1 MAYKKLNEALKK
13 ELLKKVDEMEI
24 NVEELSSYHFEKN
37 PHCVEPQLI
46 GTSGEA
52 QWDENEE
59 WQAKIKKAKKCLEAD
74 GAGEYLTLADED
86 WDNQDDNDCTTLTNE
101 CINYLSTLE
110 N

>member
-24 NVEELSSYHFEKN
+24 NVEELSSYHWESN
-37 PHCVEPQLI
+37 PYGVESQLI
-46 GTSGEA
+46 GTSGEG

-59 WQAKIKKAKKCLEAD
+59 WQAKIQKAKKYLSEEPAY
-74 GAGEYLTLADED
+74 ELLTLADED
-86 WDNQDDNDCTTLTNE
+86 YDDDDQEDCTTLTNE
-101 CINYLSTLE
+101 CINYLTTLE

>member
-37 PHCVEPQLI
+37 PYCVEPQLI
-46 GTSGEA
+46 GTSGEG

-59 WQAKIKKAKKCLEAD
+59 WQAKIQKAKKYLSEEPAY
-74 GAGEYLTLADED
+74 ELLTLADED
-86 WDNQDDNDCTTLTNE
+86 YDDDDQEDCTTLTNE

>member
-24 NVEELSSYHFEKN
+24 NVEELKSYHFEKN
-37 PHCVEPQLI
+37 PYCVEPQLI
-46 GTSGEA
+46 GTSGEG

-59 WQAKIKKAKKCLEAD
+59 WQAKIQKAKKYLSEEPAY
-74 GAGEYLTLADED
+74 ELLTLADED
-86 WDNQDDNDCTTLTNE
+86 YDDDDQEDCTTLTNE

>member
-24 NVEELSSYHFEKN
+24 NVEELSSYHWESN
-37 PHCVEPQLI
+37 PYGVESQLI
-46 GTSGEA
+46 GTSGEG

-59 WQAKIKKAKKCLEAD
+59 WQAKIQKAKKYLSEEPAY
-74 GAGEYLTLADED
+74 ELLTLADED
-86 WDNQDDNDCTTLTNE
+86 YDDDDQEDCTTLTNE

>member
-1 MAYKKLNEALKK
+1 MAYTKLNEKLKK

-24 NVEELSSYHFEKN
+24 NVEELDSYHVDRN
-37 PHCVEPQLI
+37 PYCVEPQLV

-52 QWDENEE
+52 QWNENEE
-59 WQAKIKKAKKCLEAD
+59 WQEQIKKMKKFIEAD
-74 GAGEYLTLADED
+74 GAGEYLPLADED
-86 WDNQDDNDCTTLTNE
+86 WDNQDENDCTTLTNE

>member
-24 NVEELSSYHFEKN
+24 NVEELSSYHWESN
-37 PHCVEPQLI
+37 PYDVETQLI
-46 GTSGEA
+46 GTSGEG

-59 WQAKIKKAKKCLEAD
+59 WQEQIKKMKKYLEAD
-74 GAGEYLTLADED
+74 GAGEYLTLADDD
-86 WDNQDDNDCTTLTNE
+86 WDNQDENDCNTLTNE

>member
-24 NVEELSSYHFEKN
+24 NVEELSSYHWESN
-37 PHCVEPQLI
+37 PYGVESQLI
-46 GTSGEA
+46 GTSGEG

-59 WQAKIKKAKKCLEAD
+59 WQAKIQKAKK
-74 GAGEYLTLADED
+74 YLSEEPAYELFTLADED
-86 WDNQDDNDCTTLTNE
+86 YDDDDQEDCTTLTNE
-101 CINYLSTLE
+101 CINYLTTLE

>member
-24 NVEELSSYHFEKN
+24 NVEELSSYHWESN
-37 PHCVEPQLI
+37 PYGVEPQLI
-46 GTSGEA
+46 GTSGEG

-59 WQAKIKKAKKCLEAD
+59 WQEQIKKMKKYLEAD
-74 GAGEYLTLADED
+74 GAGEYLTLADDD
-86 WDNQDDNDCTTLTNE
+86 WDNQDENDCTTLTNE

>member
-37 PHCVEPQLI
+37 PYCVEPQLI

-59 WQAKIKKAKKCLEAD
+59 WQAKIQKAKKYLSEEPAY
-74 GAGEYLTLADED
+74 ELLTLADED
-86 WDNQDDNDCTTLTNE
+86 YDDDNQEDCTTLTNE